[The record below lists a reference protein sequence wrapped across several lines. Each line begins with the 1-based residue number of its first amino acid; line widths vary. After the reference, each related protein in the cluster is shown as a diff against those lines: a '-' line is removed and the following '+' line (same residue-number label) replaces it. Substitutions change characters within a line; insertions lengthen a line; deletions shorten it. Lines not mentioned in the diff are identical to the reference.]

1 MHTAQITYAARDS
14 DFDGHNIRKG
24 EYLALMDGAL
34 LGSDADLDKVLAKI
48 ADAANDLDPEIVSI
62 YYGEDVQGDAAQHA
76 ADLLGERLP
85 MADVNVVNG
94 GQPVYYY
101 MISFE

>member
-1 MHTAQITYAARDS
+1 MSAVR
-14 DFDGHNIRKG
+14 
-24 EYLALMDGAL
+24 L
-34 LGSDADLDKVLAKI
+34 LR
-48 ADAANDLDPEIVSI
+48 
-62 YYGEDVQGDAAQHA
+62 A

>member
-1 MHTAQITYAARDS
+1 MAHSASSSLPKPPPPGPGIVFRLAGNEGS
-14 DFDGHNIRKG
+14 G
-24 EYLALMDGAL
+24 E
-34 LGSDADLDKVLAKI
+34 
-48 ADAANDLDPEIVSI
+48 
-62 YYGEDVQGDAAQHA
+62 AAQHA

-85 MADVNVVNG
+85 MADVNVVDG

>member
-1 MHTAQITYAARDS
+1 MT
-14 DFDGHNIRKG
+14 
-24 EYLALMDGAL
+24 
-34 LGSDADLDKVLAKI
+34 KI
-48 ADAANDLDPEIVSI
+48 ADAAYYLDPEIVSI